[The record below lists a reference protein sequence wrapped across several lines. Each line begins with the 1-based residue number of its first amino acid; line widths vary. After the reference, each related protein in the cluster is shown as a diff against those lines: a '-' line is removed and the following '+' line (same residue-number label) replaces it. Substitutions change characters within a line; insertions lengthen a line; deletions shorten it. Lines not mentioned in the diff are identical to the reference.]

1 MLHGAG
7 ELKIRSWSW
16 SSN

>member
-7 ELKIRSWSW
+7 ELKIRSWSC